1 MSVRNASQKNNVG
14 HIKNIYEIFVNRLN
28 ISYTVDPTQSFLESC
43 NKDTWLI
50 NNYPETFL
58 LLSLN
63 MNTTK
68 TFPLNCSKRGK
79 TKTSAIPKETTVR
92 LLTPFPKNLLS
103 NFSENSVR
111 KCLVGITPIKFLSI
125 NSNHRTL
132 YHID

>member
-1 MSVRNASQKNNVG
+1 M
-14 HIKNIYEIFVNRLN
+14 
-28 ISYTVDPTQSFLESC
+28 VDPTQSFLVAC
-43 NKDTWLI
+43 DKDTWLI

-58 LLSLN
+58 LLSLS

-68 TFPLNCSKRGK
+68 TFPINCSKRDE

-92 LLTPFPKNLLS
+92 LLTSFPKNLLS

-111 KCLVGITPIKFLSI
+111 KCLVGITPIEFLSI

-132 YHID
+132 YHTD

>member
-14 HIKNIYEIFVNRLN
+14 HIKNIYEKFVNRLK
-28 ISYTVDPTQSFLESC
+28 ISYMVDPTQSFLEAC
-43 NKDTWLI
+43 DKDTWLI

-58 LLSLN
+58 LLSLS

-68 TFPLNCSKRGK
+68 TFPINCSKRDE

-92 LLTPFPKNLLS
+92 LLTSFPKNLLS

-111 KCLVGITPIKFLSI
+111 KCLLGITPIEFLSI

-132 YHID
+132 YHTD

>member
-14 HIKNIYEIFVNRLN
+14 HIKNIYEKFVNRLK
-28 ISYTVDPTQSFLESC
+28 ISYMVDPTQSFLEAC
-43 NKDTWLI
+43 DKDTWLI

-58 LLSLN
+58 LLSLS

-68 TFPLNCSKRGK
+68 TFPINCSKRDE

-92 LLTPFPKNLLS
+92 LLTSFLKNLLS

-111 KCLVGITPIKFLSI
+111 KCLLGITPIEFLSI

-132 YHID
+132 YHTD